1 MASTGPWTER
11 TYRAWVML
19 ENWIWK
25 PVESS
30 GVMGTD
36 GGHGRGD
43 CETEPRSR
51 MAMGGPLLATFE
63 VVAGLFRGVNMR
75 RSEAAGI
82 VQRWTANGLVGK

>member
-11 TYRAWVML
+11 TYRAWMML

-36 GGHGRGD
+36 GGPGCAD
-43 CETEPRSR
+43 CETKFRSR
-51 MAMGGPLLATFE
+51 VAMGGPLLATFE
-63 VVAGLFRGVNMR
+63 VVARLFRGVNMR
-75 RSEAAGI
+75 RGEAVGI
-82 VQRWTANGLVGK
+82 LQRWTANGLVRK